1 MTISI
6 FSVGH
11 EGGDFGETI
20 CRSNQVINKN

>member
-20 CRSNQVINKN
+20 CRSNQVISRN